1 MDTRYR
7 RAAAVA
13 ALLVLAGCRTRVVPD
28 EEQYAP
34 ALGEIM
40 GQNQVRHAKLWFAG
54 RAANWALASY
64 ELDELVE
71 GFADA
76 AKYHPTHKTAPDSL
90 ARLLAAYMDGP
101 MSALRQVVAQ
111 HDSAGFPAAF
121 DALTHGCNGCHA
133 AAGFGFN
140 VVQRPTSPPFTNQ
153 SFAPRERV
161 AAPPGPLHP

>member
-1 MDTRYR
+1 MNVR
-7 RAAAVA
+7 RRWVVGIVA
-13 ALLVLAGCRTRVVPD
+13 LAVLAGCRTRVVPD
-28 EEQYAP
+28 EEQYVP
-34 ALGEIM
+34 GLGEIM

-54 RAANWALASY
+54 RAGNWALASY
-64 ELDELVE
+64 ELDELGE

-90 ARLLAAYMDGP
+90 PGLITAYVEPPLM
-101 MSALRQVVAQ
+101 ALRQAVAR

-121 DALTHGCNGCHA
+121 DALTAGCNGCHV

-153 SFAPRERV
+153 SFAPRT
-161 AAPPGPLHP
+161 AATPAARPAR